1 MIFVGANNN
10 NAVHIIIAQCVLTF
24 IVGEQASMFSLNLS
38 ASRKPRQNHVPAY
51 EVTPEETRKGKQ
63 FKYIQP
69 VLCII
74 CNV

>member
-24 IVGEQASMFSLNLS
+24 IVGEQASMFSLKLS
-38 ASRKPRQNHVPAY
+38 ASCKPRQNHVPAY

-63 FKYIQP
+63 LKYTTSIMHN
-69 VLCII
+69 L
-74 CNV
+74 